1 MQKVKRDKNK
11 HIRKKKKKRKKRK
24 KREKSR
30 DVSVQTA
37 PSVRSLCILATTR
50 EAKAYPPH
58 LPLHKISRPLPASF
72 RGASATAPHLTPLLA
87 SSPLLHLLFSPRG
100 GGIAGRRIVSGW
112 PRTRS
117 ASTRCSSPPPPRAR
131 LRSRRGPVVVPA
143 GSTAAT
149 LSPSSG
155 APPPPPRRS
164 RYDLHPARA
173 LALPA
178 LLMCTCVLWTRRGVG
193 GIFQFCRR
201 CATPGSRLGVVLLCA
216 IVALIMI
223 PRDDFEY
230 WWWFLQSSG
239 DGKAISVF
247 FFGFNQ
253 AAASALFWR
262 RILWVLGGGGSG
274 FWVAFHVS
282 LEASH
287 SAQLLPLCTS
297 WIYLCDHASI
307 LVASRY
313 GSGCCDS
320 CHHVLPV
327 RWEPFLSDLGAVGFF
342 HCVHYRIINS

>member
-11 HIRKKKKKRKKRK
+11 HIRKKRKKEK
-24 KREKSR
+24 KGKKERNPVTCQCKR
-30 DVSVQTA
+30 LR

-58 LPLHKISRPLPASF
+58 LPLHKISGPLPASF
-72 RGASATAPHLTPLLA
+72 RGASATPPHLTPLLA

-164 RYDLHPARA
+164 RYDLPPARA

-201 CATPGSRLGVVLLCA
+201 CAAPGSRLGVVLLCA

-247 FFGFNQ
+247 FLGLIKRRHQRYFGD
-253 AAASALFWR
+253 
-262 RILWVLGGGGSG
+262 GYCG
-274 FWVAFHVS
+274 FWVVVDPDFG
-282 LEASH
+282 L
-287 SAQLLPLCTS
+287 
-297 WIYLCDHASI
+297 
-307 LVASRY
+307 RFM
-313 GSGCCDS
+313 
-320 CHHVLPV
+320 
-327 RWEPFLSDLGAVGFF
+327 FLSRPVIAHSCCLCAPLGFIYVITHPFWWPLDMAVDAVIHVIMCFQCAESPF
-342 HCVHYRIINS
+342 CLIWVP

>member
-11 HIRKKKKKRKKRK
+11 HIRKKKKKRKKR
-24 KREKSR
+24 EKSRDVSVR

-58 LPLHKISRPLPASF
+58 LPLHKISRPFARFLPRRKRS
-72 RGASATAPHLTPLLA
+72 THLTSLPF
-87 SSPLLHLLFSPRG
+87 SPLLPFSTSSSLRVAVALP
-100 GGIAGRRIVSGW
+100 AA
-112 PRTRS
+112 
-117 ASTRCSSPPPPRAR
+117 ASSRDGLARAPPPPAALLRRRRAL
-131 LRSRRGPVVVPA
+131 LRSRRPGGGGAA

-164 RYDLHPARA
+164 RYDLPPARA

-201 CATPGSRLGVVLLCA
+201 CAAPGSRLGVVLLCA

-247 FFGFNQ
+247 FLGLIKRRHQRYFGD
-253 AAASALFWR
+253 
-262 RILWVLGGGGSG
+262 GYCG
-274 FWVAFHVS
+274 FWVVVDPDFG
-282 LEASH
+282 L
-287 SAQLLPLCTS
+287 
-297 WIYLCDHASI
+297 
-307 LVASRY
+307 RFM
-313 GSGCCDS
+313 
-320 CHHVLPV
+320 
-327 RWEPFLSDLGAVGFF
+327 FLSRPVIAHSCCLCAPLGFIYVITHPFWWPLDMAVDAVIHVIMCFQCAESPF
-342 HCVHYRIINS
+342 CLIWVP